1 MAIQKYRPEGFEPS
15 EIIYSH
21 SMLEKALLTGQIVE
35 GRAVKCDENGN
46 LTVSLGKYRGII
58 PKNLSAIGSRDGK
71 AKDIAVLSRVNKT
84 VAFKIIS
91 MQWEKDPSF
100 LLLDRCSAQEEA
112 MEYMLENFSAG
123 DVIDAKV
130 THIEPFGVFADIGCG
145 IIGLLSIENISVSR
159 ISHPKDRFYPGQNI
173 KVCVKN
179 IDFSQ
184 KRFDLSHKELLG
196 TWQENADMFTVG
208 QTVCGII
215 RSIEPY
221 GVFIELSPNL
231 AGLAEYSPNVEEG
244 QQATVYI
251 KNIIPEKMKI
261 KLSII
266 DSFFVRRKPEEIRY
280 FISSGKIDRFV
291 YSPADS
297 DKKTETVFSDRR

>member
-1 MAIQKYRPEGFEPS
+1 MPIQKYKPEGFEPS
-15 EIIYSH
+15 ETVYSH
-21 SMLEKALLTGQIVE
+21 SMLEKALLTGQIIE
-35 GRAVKCDENGN
+35 GRAIKCDENGN
-46 LTVSLGKYRGII
+46 LTVSMGKYKGII
-58 PKNLSAIGSRDGK
+58 PKALSAIGAREGN
-71 AKDIAVLSRVNKT
+71 AKDIAILSRVNKA
-84 VAFKIIS
+84 VSFKIIDL
-91 MQWEKDPSF
+91 QWEKDSSYM
-100 LLLDRCSAQEEA
+100 LLDRCSAQEEA
-112 MEYMLENFSAG
+112 LDYMLNNYSVGE
-123 DVIDAKV
+123 VIDARV

-173 KVCVKN
+173 KVCIKN
-179 IDFSQ
+179 VDFEQ

-221 GVFIELSPNL
+221 GVFIELAPNL

-266 DSFFVRRKPEEIRY
+266 DSFFVKRKPEEIKY

-291 YSPADS
+291 YSPDVS
-297 DKKTETVFSDRR
+297 YKLIETIFS

>member
-1 MAIQKYRPEGFEPS
+1 MPIQKYKPEGFEPS
-15 EIIYSH
+15 ETVYSH
-21 SMLEKALLTGQIVE
+21 SMLEKALLTGQIIE
-35 GRAVKCDENGN
+35 GRAIKCDENGN
-46 LTVSLGKYRGII
+46 LTVSMGKYKGII
-58 PKNLSAIGSRDGK
+58 PKALSAIGAREGN
-71 AKDIAVLSRVNKT
+71 AKDIAILSRVNKA
-84 VAFKIIS
+84 VSFKIIDL
-91 MQWEKDPSF
+91 QWEKDSSYM
-100 LLLDRCSAQEEA
+100 LLDRCSAQEEA
-112 MEYMLENFSAG
+112 LDYMLNNYSVGE
-123 DVIDAKV
+123 VIDARV

-173 KVCVKN
+173 KVCIKN
-179 IDFSQ
+179 IDFEQ

-221 GVFIELSPNL
+221 GVFIELAPNL

-266 DSFFVRRKPEEIRY
+266 DSFFVKRKPGRDKIFY
-280 FISSGKIDRFV
+280 FFRENRPFCLFSGCFL
-291 YSPADS
+291 
-297 DKKTETVFSDRR
+297 

>member
-1 MAIQKYRPEGFEPS
+1 MPIQKYKPEGFEPS
-15 EIIYSH
+15 ETVYSH
-21 SMLEKALLTGQIVE
+21 SMLEKALLTGQIIE
-35 GRAVKCDENGN
+35 GRAIKCDENGN
-46 LTVSLGKYRGII
+46 LTVSMGKYKGII
-58 PKNLSAIGSRDGK
+58 PKALSAIGAREGN
-71 AKDIAVLSRVNKT
+71 AKDIAILSRVNKA
-84 VAFKIIS
+84 VSFKIIDL
-91 MQWEKDPSF
+91 QWEKDSSYM
-100 LLLDRCSAQEEA
+100 LLDRCSAQEEA
-112 MEYMLENFSAG
+112 LDYMLNNYSVGE
-123 DVIDAKV
+123 VIDARV

-173 KVCVKN
+173 KVCIKN
-179 IDFSQ
+179 IDFEQ

-221 GVFIELSPNL
+221 GVFIELAPNL

-266 DSFFVRRKPEEIRY
+266 DSFFVKW
-280 FISSGKIDRFV
+280 
-291 YSPADS
+291 
-297 DKKTETVFSDRR
+297 

>member
-1 MAIQKYRPEGFEPS
+1 MPIQKYKPEGFEPS
-15 EIIYSH
+15 ETVYSH
-21 SMLEKALLTGQIVE
+21 SMLEKALLTGQIIE
-35 GRAVKCDENGN
+35 GRAIKCDENGN
-46 LTVSLGKYRGII
+46 LTVSMGKYKGII
-58 PKNLSAIGSRDGK
+58 PKALSAIGAREGN
-71 AKDIAVLSRVNKT
+71 AKDIAILSRVNKA
-84 VAFKIIS
+84 VSFKIIDL
-91 MQWEKDPSF
+91 QWEKDSSYM
-100 LLLDRCSAQEEA
+100 LLDRCSAQEEA
-112 MEYMLENFSAG
+112 LDYMLNNYSVGE
-123 DVIDAKV
+123 VIDARV

-173 KVCVKN
+173 KVCIKN
-179 IDFSQ
+179 IDFEQ

-221 GVFIELSPNL
+221 GVFIELAPNL

-266 DSFFVRRKPEEIRY
+266 DSFFVKRKPEEIKY
-280 FISSGKIDRFV
+280 FISSRENRPFCL
-291 YSPADS
+291 
-297 DKKTETVFSDRR
+297 FSGCFL

>member
-1 MAIQKYRPEGFEPS
+1 MSIQKYKPEGFKS
-15 EIIYSH
+15 SDVIYSH
-21 SMLEKALLTGQIVE
+21 SMLEKALLTGQIIE
-35 GRAVKCDENGN
+35 GRAIRCDENGN
-46 LTVSLGKYRGII
+46 LTVNLGKYKGII
-58 PKNLSAIGSRDGK
+58 PKNFSAIGAGSGNT
-71 AKDIAVLSRVNKT
+71 KDISILSRVNKT
-84 VAFKIIS
+84 VSFKIIS
-91 MQWEKDPSF
+91 MQWEKDSSY

-112 MEYMLENFSAG
+112 LEYMLNTYETG
-123 DVIDAKV
+123 DIIDAKV
-130 THIEPFGVFADIGCG
+130 THIEPFGVFVDIGCG

-173 KVCVKN
+173 KVCIKN
-179 IDFSQ
+179 IDREQ

-221 GVFIELSPNL
+221 GVFIELAPNL
-231 AGLAEYSPNVEEG
+231 AGLAEYSSDVEEG

-266 DSFFVRRKPEEIRY
+266 DSFFVKRKPEEISY

-291 YSPADS
+291 YSPENS
-297 DKKTETVFSDRR
+297 DKLIETVFDV